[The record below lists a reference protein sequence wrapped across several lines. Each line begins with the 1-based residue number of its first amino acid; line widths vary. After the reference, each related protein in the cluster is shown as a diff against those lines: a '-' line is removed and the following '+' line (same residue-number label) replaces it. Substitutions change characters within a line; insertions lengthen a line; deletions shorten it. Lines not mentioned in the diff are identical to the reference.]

1 MRSHPHGSPASR
13 EEETRRFRA
22 RGHYGHDNWLAPL
35 YFTGARERG
44 KGKEKSARGGAYG
57 YGYGY
62 GYGPLKS
69 RWACSIRNNDFAC
82 EVIGWSCHGEKKHA
96 AILPSWKGRRA
107 PARMTSHA
115 KSFQLRENTCF
126 TARVRGSSHHTT
138 PVSFCDSG
146 CSLAAQEVG
155 AKPVPEKRSELAR
168 GRRRCGRRSR
178 ARDLRRGS
186 TDRRRLQRHCR
197 ARAQRR
203 GG

>member
-1 MRSHPHGSPASR
+1 MKNAFSPSRISRLPRGRNSTVSSPRALRSRQLAGAVVFHGG
-13 EEETRRFRA
+13 E
-22 RGHYGHDNWLAPL
+22 
-35 YFTGARERG
+35 GAGKGEGEKRERG
-44 KGKEKSARGGAYG
+44 SVRVRVR
-57 YGYGY
+57 
-62 GYGPLKS
+62 PLKS

-197 ARAQRR
+197 ARARRR